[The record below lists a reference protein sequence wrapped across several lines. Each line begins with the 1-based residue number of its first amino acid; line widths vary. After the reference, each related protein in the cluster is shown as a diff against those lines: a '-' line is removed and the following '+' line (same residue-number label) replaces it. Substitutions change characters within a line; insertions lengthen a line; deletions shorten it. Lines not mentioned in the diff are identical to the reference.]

1 MNVRTAVIPVAGFG
15 TRFLPVTRSVPKA
28 LVPVI
33 DTPPVQYAV
42 AEAADAG
49 IDRVVLVVS
58 PGQESV
64 ARYFETDP
72 ELVGVLERRGD
83 ERALERMRRI
93 SEMANVEHVYQERP
107 LGLGHAV
114 LTARDAVGD
123 EPFAVLLPDDIIW
136 SDAPTIGAMVDIFS
150 EREGA
155 VVAVREVPDEA
166 VAGLGIVDPVRL
178 DERVCEV
185 AGMVEKPALVN
196 APSNLAIIGR
206 YVLPPDVFEAIAR
219 TRPGALGEI
228 QLTDAISTLLGT
240 PGVFAYEFPG
250 VHFDVGAPLGLL
262 RASVYS
268 ALNRGEA
275 PAGFRDWLSELLST
289 NT

>member
-1 MNVRTAVIPVAGFG
+1 MDVRTAVVPVAGFG

-64 ARYFETDP
+64 ARYFERDP
-72 ELVGVLERRGD
+72 DLESVLERRGD
-83 ERALERMRRI
+83 ERALERMRSI
-93 SEMANVEHVYQERP
+93 SEMADVHHVCQERP

-166 VAGLGIVDPVRL
+166 VPGLGIVDPVRV

-185 AGMVEKPALVN
+185 AGMVEKPDLAD

-206 YVLPPDVFEAIAR
+206 YVLPPDIFEGIER

-240 PGVFAYEFPG
+240 HSVFAYEFPG

-275 PAGFRDWLSELLST
+275 PAEFRTWLSGLLST
-289 NT
+289 NG